1 MLARSGGEL
10 ALAMVFS
17 RFLNCAG
24 FGGTVSATFTV
35 AITTVITTAIATT
48 TTPSCHATHTARTPG
63 WQPRSSDAVAAAAV
77 LSS

>member
-1 MLARSGGEL
+1 
-10 ALAMVFS
+10 MVFS

-48 TTPSCHATHTARTPG
+48 TTLQIFSAAESELCRL
-63 WQPRSSDAVAAAAV
+63 PRDDDALVELGELEAV
-77 LSS
+77 CQL